1 MANKVVKKVKS
12 NGRKVSKKYEPK
24 KNEILELEQES
35 FWIYIFLL
43 STIVMLAHSL
53 KDYTFS
59 FDNITLTYSIFILP
73 FIYFITNYITKK
85 YGYTKSII
93 GISVS
98 GVVLVL
104 FGLIMSFVIGGNFS
118 FYDIAGEFCGYV
130 ISQFV
135 NLTIY
140 QFLLV
145 NTQENFILIFLTYI
159 FAFVVNYLFYTLIYM
174 DLLVLNEYWIAY
186 FSTLL
191 LQGIIAFLLTFFDI
205 NIKRGLEI

>member
-24 KNEILELEQES
+24 KNEVLELEQES

-104 FGLIMSFVIGGNFS
+104 FGLIMSFVIGGNYS

>member
-24 KNEILELEQES
+24 KNEVLELEQES

-85 YGYTKSII
+85 YGYTKSIM

-174 DLLVLNEYWIAY
+174 DLLVLNEYWVAY

>member
-24 KNEILELEQES
+24 KNEVLELEQES

-59 FDNITLTYSIFILP
+59 FDNITLTYSIFIVP

-174 DLLVLNEYWIAY
+174 DLLVLNEYWVAY

>member
-174 DLLVLNEYWIAY
+174 DLLVLNEYWVAY

>member
-24 KNEILELEQES
+24 KNEVLELEQES

>member
-24 KNEILELEQES
+24 KNEVLELEQES

-159 FAFVVNYLFYTLIYM
+159 
-174 DLLVLNEYWIAY
+174 
-186 FSTLL
+186 SH
-191 LQGIIAFLLTFFDI
+191 
-205 NIKRGLEI
+205 

>member
-12 NGRKVSKKYEPK
+12 NGRKLSKKYEPK
-24 KNEILELEQES
+24 KNEVLELEQES

-174 DLLVLNEYWIAY
+174 DLLVLNEYWVAY

>member
-24 KNEILELEQES
+24 KNEVLELEQES

-104 FGLIMSFVIGGNFS
+104 FCLIMSFVIGGNFS

>member
-24 KNEILELEQES
+24 KNEVLELEQES

-174 DLLVLNEYWIAY
+174 NLLVLNEYWVAY

>member
-12 NGRKVSKKYEPK
+12 NGRKLSKKYEPK
-24 KNEILELEQES
+24 KNEVLELEQES

>member
-24 KNEILELEQES
+24 KNEVLELEQES

-174 DLLVLNEYWIAY
+174 DLLVLNEYWVAY